1 MASTQSI
8 DERVESSFPA
18 PSFRKK
24 QKTAIK
30 EIVKGLE
37 GDSDI
42 ILLDAPPGMGKSIVL
57 YTALDAYGGSAF
69 YATPLKVLQEQL
81 VEDDFIGNDVI
92 EIMGRSNYNCILP
105 DADPDTTVDKGKCQ
119 KDSSFECPV
128 KDECPYYK
136 QKSMA
141 LNHDKTVMNL
151 SYMMAE
157 GMVDPAAENSFGNRD
172 VAVIDEVQGLE
183 DWALNFVQFTLSKF
197 TIPNEISNNFE
208 LPSEEKCKDVDYMVG
223 FMQDELL
230 PLVDQ
235 AMNYY
240 QGLPS
245 IGDDELDELE
255 RLKKFDSKIR
265 RFMEDVKENHWVA
278 TYDYNIRKNRDNYK
292 KVTFTPITVGRFL
305 DNLIWNRGDKFI
317 LSSATIPKGNWLDE
331 IGLSNKS
338 VKRISVGSQF
348 PVENRPIV
356 MNHTVGKMT
365 YKERED
371 NMPEAV
377 EKVAAISEHHDG
389 EKGMIHCRGYNYI
402 EMFRRN
408 ARNNGYSDWYR
419 DNVHEQDKFNREE
432 SMEEWVDND
441 KQIFMSVNMTEGV
454 DLKGDKCRWQVIL
467 KAEYPNMQ
475 DERVSYRVNE
485 MGDWDWYNNKAVI
498 ALEQAYGRAV
508 RSKEDSAI
516 MYILDESVRNM
527 IKMNAELCHE
537 WFLEAIEGMAV
548 DPSRAE

>member
-1 MASTQSI
+1 MASTQNI

-24 QKTAIK
+24 QKIAIK

-37 GDSDI
+37 SDADI

-57 YTALDAYGGSAF
+57 YTALDAYGGDAF

-92 EIMGRSNYNCILP
+92 EIMGRANYNCILP
-105 DADPDTTVDKGKCQ
+105 DADPETTVDKGKCQ

-172 VAVIDEVQGLE
+172 VVVIDEVQGLE

-208 LPSEEKCKDVDYMVG
+208 LPSEEKCKDIDYMVE
-223 FMQDELL
+223 FIRDDLI

-235 AMNYY
+235 AMSYY

-255 RLKKFDSKIR
+255 RLKKFDSNIR
-265 RFMEDVKENHWVA
+265 RFLKDVEENHWVA
-278 TYDYNIRKNRDNYK
+278 TYDYKIRKNRDNYK

-305 DNLIWNRGDKFI
+305 DSLVWNRGDKFI

-331 IGLSNKS
+331 IGLSNKN

-348 PVENRPIV
+348 PVENRPIM

-365 YKERED
+365 YKKRED

-377 EKVAAISEHHDG
+377 EKVAAIAEHHDG
-389 EKGMIHCRGYNYI
+389 EKGMLHCRGYNYI
-402 EMFRRN
+402 EMFRR
-408 ARNNGYSDWYR
+408 AATNNGYGDWYR
-419 DNVHEQDKFNREE
+419 NNVHEQDRFNREE
-432 SMEEWVDND
+432 SMEEWVNND
-441 KQIFMSVNMTEGV
+441 KQVFMSVNMTEGV
-454 DLKGDKCRWQVIL
+454 DLKGDKCRWQVVL

-485 MGDWDWYNNKAVI
+485 MNDWDWYNNKAVI

-508 RSKEDSAI
+508 RSKDDSAV
-516 MYILDESVRNM
+516 MYILDESVRDM

-548 DPSRAE
+548 DPSRAK